1 MHRKDL
7 TQPVPA
13 PLTQVAGPVG
23 PVKKP
28 APKGKPLVNKT
39 VQATSFGIVHE
50 GYLLKP
56 GSYRGTY
63 G

>member
-1 MHRKDL
+1 MPEKDL
-7 TQPVPA
+7 TTPVPA
-13 PLTQVAGPVG
+13 PETQVAGPVG
-23 PVKKP
+23 PGNKP

-39 VQATSFGIVHE
+39 IQATTFGIVHE